1 MPNFRYSAYRGDG
14 SEVAGVIDAPSQR
27 EATERLKRDGLFPR
41 AIAPEEEA
49 ATGGFLGSL
58 RRRVPLPELALM
70 TRRLATLLGSAVP
83 VYEAIATLHAQESAG
98 ELKNILGRVRER
110 LAEGSGLAKAMAS
123 EPRVFGESYVSM
135 VAAGEASG
143 ALESVLERLAE
154 FLEDQDAIR
163 SKVVTSLAY
172 PILMVIVGTGVM
184 MFLLGFVVPKIV
196 TIFEQSKATLPLITV
211 ILIKISTMVRKGWW
225 AMILIGIL
233 LVYAYRRLMRRED
246 LRLRRD
252 RLLLRIPLVGTLWQ
266 RLILSRFAKVLG
278 LLLVSG
284 VPVIRAMDITSA
296 VVVNREYRSYLE
308 QVKAELIEGGSLSLA
323 LGKSPMFPP
332 LLVHMIGV
340 GEKSGELEK
349 MLVRAGNAF
358 EKEFEASM
366 TRLMALL
373 EPLLV
378 LGMGVTVGFVVIAVL
393 LPIFQ
398 LNQLIK

>member
-1 MPNFRYSAYRGDG
+1 
-14 SEVAGVIDAPSQR
+14 
-27 EATERLKRDGLFPR
+27 
-41 AIAPEEEA
+41 
-49 ATGGFLGSL
+49 
-58 RRRVPLPELALM
+58 
-70 TRRLATLLGSAVP
+70 
-83 VYEAIATLHAQESAG
+83 
-98 ELKNILGRVRER
+98 
-110 LAEGSGLAKAMAS
+110 
-123 EPRVFGESYVSM
+123 
-135 VAAGEASG
+135 
-143 ALESVLERLAE
+143 
-154 FLEDQDAIR
+154 
-163 SKVVTSLAY
+163 
-172 PILMVIVGTGVM
+172 
-184 MFLLGFVVPKIV
+184 VVPKIV

-211 ILIKISTMVRKGWW
+211 ILIKISNLVRKGWW
-225 AMILIGIL
+225 ALIL
-233 LVYAYRRLMRRED
+233 LGIAAVYAYRRLMRSEGFRC
-246 LRLRRD
+246 RRD
-252 RLLLRIPLVGTLWQ
+252 RLFLRIPLLGALLQ

-296 VVVNREYRSYLE
+296 VVVNREYRSYLAR
-308 QVKAELIEGGSLSLA
+308 VKEELIEGGSLSLA
-323 LGKSPMFPP
+323 LAKSPMFPP